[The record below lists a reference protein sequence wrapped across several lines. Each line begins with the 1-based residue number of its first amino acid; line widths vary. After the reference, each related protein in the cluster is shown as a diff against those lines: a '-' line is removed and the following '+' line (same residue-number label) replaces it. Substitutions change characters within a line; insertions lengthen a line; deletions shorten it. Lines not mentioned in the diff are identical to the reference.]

1 MAVEQQILF
10 AGFGGQGVLAMGQF
24 LAYAAMGIGKEV
36 TWVPSYGA
44 EMRGGT
50 ANCQVT
56 ISDEEI
62 SSPLTENP
70 GSIVVMNR
78 PSLDKFE
85 NKVKSNG
92 TIVINSSLVDRVPE
106 REDVTVYQ
114 IPANS
119 IAEAMGNVR
128 GANMIMLGAYLHMTG
143 PVKVEEALEHFDA
156 IFKGKKPAVIERN
169 RQAFMTGV
177 EWARNN
183 Q

>member
-1 MAVEQQILF
+1 MATEQQILF

-70 GSIVVMNR
+70 GTAVIMNR

-85 NKVKSNG
+85 QKVKVNG
-92 TIVINSSLVDRVPE
+92 TIVINSSLVDRFPE
-106 REDVTVYQ
+106 REDVSVFQ
-114 IPANS
+114 IPANNL
-119 IAEAMGNVR
+119 AEEIGNVR
-128 GANMIMLGAYLHMTG
+128 GANMIMLGAYLQMTG
-143 PVKVEEALEHFDA
+143 AVRVEEALEHFDA